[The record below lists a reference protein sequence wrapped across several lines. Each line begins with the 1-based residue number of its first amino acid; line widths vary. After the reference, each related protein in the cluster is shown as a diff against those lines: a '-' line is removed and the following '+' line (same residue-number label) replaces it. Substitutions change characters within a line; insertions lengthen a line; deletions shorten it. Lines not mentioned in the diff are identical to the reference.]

1 MDKPRPPGPPPPP
14 EDRPGPPADHP
25 ELPEADPEG
34 PPPPPPAAV
43 LRSTSVPASGR
54 SGPPLGAR
62 PPDARPRRRR
72 WPWVAALLVIVLAL
86 PLTLL
91 VANLLPWEPEPTA
104 APDISADDPAAEP
117 EEDNG
122 APEDG
127 GRDDGG
133 EGSAPVD
140 PDAELEPLDLAE
152 LAGRDLVY
160 GRLLTDIDAS
170 ERAMIDFQEGLADT
184 FSDPDSPESALEGA
198 SEVAADSQAALL
210 AVRARLVDAV
220 DDPGAERVRALYVEH
235 LDSWEAFMAAVAED
249 PLMVFQ
255 QSEAGFTVVINATA
269 DAFARALEEEL
280 PDDADAEVARFA
292 EGILDRGFRG
302 LGYADV

>member
-1 MDKPRPPGPPPPP
+1 MDETRPPGPPPPP
-14 EDRPGPPADHP
+14 PEDRPEPSADHP
-25 ELPEADPEG
+25 GLPETDPEG
-34 PPPPPPAAV
+34 PPPPPAV
-43 LRSTSVPASGR
+43 PRSTSVPAGGS
-54 SGPPLGAR
+54 SGPPLGAL

-72 WPWVAALLVIVLAL
+72 WPLVAALLVIVVAL
-86 PLTLL
+86 PLALF
-91 VANLLPWEPEPTA
+91 VATVLPGEPEPTA
-104 APDISADDPAAEP
+104 SPDTAADDPAAEP
-117 EEDNG
+117 EEDHG

-127 GRDDGG
+127 GRDEGG

-210 AVRARLVDAV
+210 AVRERLLDAV
-220 DDPGAERVRALYVEH
+220 DDPGAERVRALYVDH